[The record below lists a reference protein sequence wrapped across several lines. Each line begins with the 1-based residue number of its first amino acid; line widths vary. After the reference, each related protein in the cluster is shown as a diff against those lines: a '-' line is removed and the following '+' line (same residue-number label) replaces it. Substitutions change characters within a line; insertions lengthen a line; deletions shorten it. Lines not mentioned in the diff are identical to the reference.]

1 MKNIEEIKN
10 RITEII
16 TPVINAL
23 GIELYDVEFS
33 KMKSKGLLRVFIEKQ
48 DVGVTIDDCERVSRE
63 IEAVLDVEDPIPFA
77 YIIEVSSPG
86 LDRPLKEL
94 NDFKR
99 YSGKTV
105 RIITHEPIDKQTFFI
120 GKIIDVGDDEISFLL
135 PKDRKVIIPYKNISK
150 ARLEVEV

>member
-10 RITEII
+10 KIIEII
-16 TPVINAL
+16 TPVINAI

-48 DVGVTIDDCERVSRE
+48 DGVTIADCERVSRE
-63 IEAVLDVEDPIPFA
+63 IEAVLDVEDPIPFS

-105 RIITHEPIDKQTFFI
+105 RVVTHEPIDKQTFFI
-120 GKIIDVGDDEISFLL
+120 GKIMDVGDNEISFLL
-135 PKDRKVIIPYKNISK
+135 PKDKKVIIPYKNISK

>member
-10 RITEII
+10 KITEII
-16 TPVINAL
+16 TPVINAI
-23 GIELYDVEFS
+23 GIELYDIEFS

-48 DVGVTIDDCERVSRE
+48 GGVTIDDCERVSRE
-63 IEAVLDVEDPIPFA
+63 IEAVLDVEDPIPFS

-99 YSGKTV
+99 YSGKTARV
-105 RIITHEPIDKQTFFI
+105 VTHEPIDKQTFFI
-120 GKIIDVGDDEISFLL
+120 GKIMDVGDNEISFLL
-135 PKDRKVIIPYKNISK
+135 PKDKKVIIPFKNISK

>member
-10 RITEII
+10 KIKEII
-16 TPVINAL
+16 TPVINAM

-48 DVGVTIDDCERVSRE
+48 DGVTIDDCERVSRE
-63 IEAVLDVEDPIPFA
+63 IEAVLDVEDPIPFS

-94 NDFKR
+94 KDFIR

-105 RIITHEPIDKQTFFI
+105 RVITHEPIDKQTFFI
-120 GKIIDVGDDEISFLL
+120 GKIIDVVDNDISFLL
-135 PKDRKVIIPYKNISK
+135 PKDRRVIIPYKNISK

>member
-10 RITEII
+10 KIIEII
-16 TPVINAL
+16 TPVINAI

-48 DVGVTIDDCERVSRE
+48 DGVTIDDCGRVSRE

-99 YSGKTV
+99 YSGKMV
-105 RIITHEPIDKQTFFI
+105 RVITHEPIDKQTFFI
-120 GKIIDVGDDEISFLL
+120 GKIMDVGDNNEISFLL

>member
-10 RITEII
+10 KITEII
-16 TPVINAL
+16 TPVINAI

-48 DVGVTIDDCERVSRE
+48 DGVTIDDCERVSRE
-63 IEAVLDVEDPIPFA
+63 IEAVLDVEDPIPFS

-105 RIITHEPIDKQTFFI
+105 RVITHEPIDKQTFFI
-120 GKIIDVGDDEISFLL
+120 GKIIDVGDNEISFLL

>member
-10 RITEII
+10 KITEII
-16 TPVINAL
+16 TPVINAM

-48 DVGVTIDDCERVSRE
+48 DGVTIDDCERVSRE

-99 YSGKTV
+99 YSGKMV
-105 RIITHEPIDKQTFFI
+105 RVITHEPIDKQTFFI

>member
-10 RITEII
+10 KITEMI
-16 TPVINAL
+16 TPVINAM

-48 DVGVTIDDCERVSRE
+48 DGVTIDDCGRVSRE

-99 YSGKTV
+99 YSGKMV
-105 RIITHEPIDKQTFFI
+105 RVITHEPIDKQTFFI
-120 GKIIDVGDDEISFLL
+120 GKIIDVVDNDISFLL
-135 PKDRKVIIPYKNISK
+135 PKDRRVIIPYKNISK
-150 ARLEVEV
+150 ARLEVE